1 MSLILNIDTALET
14 ASVCL
19 AKDGNSIG
27 YKENNN
33 QKDHSAWLHPAIEE
47 LLKETNTTP
56 LQLDAIAVNIG
67 PGSYTGLRVGL
78 SAAKGLCYALHK
90 PLVTINSLEL
100 TAFAAQAEATAFIC
114 PVIDARRMEVFF
126 AVYDKQVKQ
135 LQNPAALIVNSES
148 FIEFLNQGAVLFC
161 GTGSKKL
168 QAVINHPN
176 AVFSSAT
183 GNALLMSGQ
192 CQKKYL
198 TNEIASLTAT
208 DPLYIKDFYTPG
220 QKG

>member
-1 MSLILNIDTALET
+1 MSLILNIDTAHEI

-33 QKDHSAWLHPAIEE
+33 QKDHSSWLHAAIQESF
-47 LLKETNTTP
+47 KETSTAP
-56 LQLDAIAVNIG
+56 SQLDAVAVNIG

-78 SAAKGLCYALHK
+78 SAAKGLCYALQK
-90 PLVTINSLEL
+90 PLITINSLEL

-126 AVYDKQVKQ
+126 AVYNKQLEP
-135 LQNPAALIVNSES
+135 LQNPAALIVNNES
-148 FIEFLNQGAVLFC
+148 FIEFLHQGAVLFC

-168 QAVINHPN
+168 QTVIHHPN
-176 AVFSSAT
+176 AVFSDKT
-183 GNALLMSGQ
+183 GNALLMSGL
-192 CQKKYL
+192 CNKRYL
-198 TNEIASLTAT
+198 KQEKADLVST